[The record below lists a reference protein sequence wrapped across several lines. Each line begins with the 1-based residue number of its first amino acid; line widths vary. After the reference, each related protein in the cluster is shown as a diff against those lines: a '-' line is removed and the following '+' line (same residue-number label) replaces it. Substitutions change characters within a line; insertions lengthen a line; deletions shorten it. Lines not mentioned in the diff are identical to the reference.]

1 MSSSVP
7 VFRNIARP
15 IAMGVRGVLSN
26 PGTRANFATNVP
38 SNPLDSAANHGWLVH
53 RPPCS
58 GLGRAA
64 PHTHMSR
71 LKLQTRVQNC

>member
-7 VFRNIARP
+7 ARP
-15 IAMGVRGVLSN
+15 IAMGVRSN
-26 PGTRANFATNVP
+26 PGTRANSATNVP
-38 SNPLDSAANHGWLVH
+38 SSPLDSAANNGWLVH

-64 PHTHMSR
+64 PHTHIAKQCEIANKSA
-71 LKLQTRVQNC
+71 KLLN